1 LNWPWHTIR
10 WRKDWRS
17 CCVQSICWETQRL
30 IYSEMKNLEFYA
42 YVTSE
47 KKPCKGK
54 GNAMYPSMPRCWT
67 ASNLHVS
74 ICMLLISQHAH
85 TFSTSHHPQTL
96 TQSPFTN
103 HLSKTH
109 SRPKPRPSPLSTKIL
124 VMKLYHWLCNSIL
137 DLSRQTCSIW
147 TQILLL
153 SSNKDMSHSA
163 RISDPAVIDQLITC
177 PDPIKSTHVEK
188 LTQTRV

>member
-1 LNWPWHTIR
+1 MR
-10 WRKDWRS
+10 WRKDCKS
-17 CCVQSICWETQRL
+17 CSVQSICWGTRRL
-30 IYSEMKNLEFYA
+30 IYSEMKNLKFYA

-47 KKPCKGK
+47 KKPRKGK

-74 ICMLLISQHAH
+74 ICMLLITQHAH
-85 TFSTSHHPQTL
+85 TFSTSHQPQTL

-109 SRPKPRPSPLSTKIL
+109 SRPKPRPSHLSTKIL
-124 VMKLYHWLCNSIL
+124 VMKLYHWPCNSIL
-137 DLSRQTCSIW
+137 DSQGKLVQYEPRHCSWAAIKICL
-147 TQILLL
+147 ILP
-153 SSNKDMSHSA
+153 
-163 RISDPAVIDQLITC
+163 RISDPAIIDQLITC
-177 PDPIKSTHVEK
+177 PDPINSTHVEK

>member
-1 LNWPWHTIR
+1 MVVEVRSICTGMTQCWQKFEQAMAYNEI
-10 WRKDWRS
+10 RKD
-17 CCVQSICWETQRL
+17 CWGTRRL

-47 KKPCKGK
+47 EKSCKGK
-54 GNAMYPSMPRCWT
+54 GNAMYPFMPRCWT

-74 ICMLLISQHAH
+74 ICMLLITQHTH
-85 TFSTSHHPQTL
+85 TFSTSHHPRTL

-103 HLSKTH
+103 HLSKTQH
-109 SRPKPRPSPLSTKIL
+109 RPKPRPSHLSTKVL
-124 VMKLYHWLCNSIL
+124 VMKLYHWPCNSIL

-147 TQILLL
+147 TRTLLL

-163 RISDPAVIDQLITC
+163 QN
-177 PDPIKSTHVEK
+177 
-188 LTQTRV
+188 Q